1 MAGGNAD
8 DLRKEADVLDVI
20 ASEMSKLYAD
30 ASGGKLS
37 EKEARRLMD
46 EETWLTAEDAM
57 ALGLVHA
64 VEGKAKAMAAIDK
77 NRHAYRNIPK
87 GLTMEENTP
96 APKAGLLDTI
106 LAKLGGGTEALAAKD
121 SEIAT
126 LRAEAAE
133 ASAALV
139 GAAAKIV
146 EAKAEAEAAR
156 AEATAAQAAL
166 EAMKAE
172 HVAALEALIDTC
184 GQTFYEHQRYR
195 AQVQLADAHEAAA
208 IDPKAEG
215 LDLTPMLEL
224 LCENEDVLKV
234 FHAGGQD
241 IEIFFNLTG
250 KTPHPMFDTQIAAM
264 ALGQGEQ
271 VGYSNLV
278 DLWMGIQLDKGARFT
293 DWSRR
298 PLDKRQID
306 YAIADV
312 THLSVIFPMMLEKLK
327 STGRGAWLNDEMER
341 ISDAANYRNDPENAW
356 ARIKVQSRKPEVL
369 GRLQAMAAW
378 REKEAQRK
386 NIPRGRIMKDE
397 TLADIAAHPPKSQ
410 ADLPKVRGLSP
421 AWRDNDIGAR
431 LIGVIEAS
439 QPMARE
445 NLPDRA
451 RSSPGGG
458 KDGSLVAD
466 LLKLLLKIR
475 SREINV
481 APRLIVR
488 TEELERL
495 AAGEREDLEVL
506 TGWRFDQFGRDALD
520 LVEGRLAFA
529 VVNGKLK
536 MTLTHEEDMVRETPA

>member
-1 MAGGNAD
+1 MQIHPLITD
-8 DLRKEADVLDVI
+8 
-20 ASEMSKLYAD
+20 SKRLAE
-30 ASGGKLS
+30 LC
-37 EKEARRLMD
+37 ARL
-46 EETWLTAEDAM
+46 AQSPF
-57 ALGLVHA
+57 VA
-64 VEGKAKAMAAIDK
+64 VDTEFM
-77 NRHAYRNIPK
+77 R
-87 GLTMEENTP
+87 ENTYYP
-96 APKAGLLDTI
+96 DLCL
-106 LAKLGGGTEALAAKD
+106 
-121 SEIAT
+121 
-126 LRAEAAE
+126 
-133 ASAALV
+133 
-139 GAAAKIV
+139 
-146 EAKAEAEAAR
+146 
-156 AEATAAQAAL
+156 
-166 EAMKAE
+166 
-172 HVAALEALIDTC
+172 
-184 GQTFYEHQRYR
+184 
-195 AQVQLADAHEAAA
+195 VQLADAHEAAA

-327 STGRGAWLNDEMER
+327 ATGRGAWLNDEMER

-356 ARIKVQSRKPEVL
+356 TRIKVQSRKPDVL

-431 LIGVIEAS
+431 LIAVIEAS
-439 QPMARE
+439 QPMARDD
-445 NLPDRA
+445 LPDRA
-451 RSSPGGG
+451 RSSPAGG
-458 KDGSLVAD
+458 KDVGLVAD

-536 MTLTHEEDMVRETPA
+536 MTLTHEEDMIRETAA